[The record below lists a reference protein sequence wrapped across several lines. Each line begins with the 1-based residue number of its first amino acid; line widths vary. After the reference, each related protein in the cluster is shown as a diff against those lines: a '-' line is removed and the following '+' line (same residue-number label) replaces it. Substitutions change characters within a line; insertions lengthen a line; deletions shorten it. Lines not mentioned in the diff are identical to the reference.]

1 MGDQIMNHIQ
11 EGAGDPPIVVVHG
24 YLCELENWRHQV
36 DHFQATNT
44 VLACDLLGLGK
55 TPLGDGKMTIEQMG
69 QDVAALL
76 AHHDLTDA
84 VLVGHSMGCRVIM
97 EACRQAKDRVG
108 GLVLV
113 DGSRGGQNR
122 APDQA
127 KFDLAISE
135 SGYKSF
141 VEALF
146 EGMFFGEG
154 PDWKNAALEAVFG
167 VPEDIGKPL
176 YRNLIA
182 WDAEQLDPALAA
194 IDVPVLVLQ
203 STYMNLERKREQLQ
217 AGETSP
223 YQDLV
228 TERLADTHSVTIP
241 TGHFTM
247 IEEAAATN
255 REIAAFLERLPRRSY

>member
-1 MGDQIMNHIQ
+1 
-11 EGAGDPPIVVVHG
+11 
-24 YLCELENWRHQV
+24 
-36 DHFQATNT
+36 
-44 VLACDLLGLGK
+44 
-55 TPLGDGKMTIEQMG
+55 
-69 QDVAALL
+69 
-76 AHHDLTDA
+76 
-84 VLVGHSMGCRVIM
+84 
-97 EACRQAKDRVG
+97 
-108 GLVLV
+108 
-113 DGSRGGQNR
+113 
-122 APDQA
+122 
-127 KFDLAISE
+127 
-135 SGYKSF
+135 
-141 VEALF
+141 
-146 EGMFFGEG
+146 MFFGEG

>member
-1 MGDQIMNHIQ
+1 
-11 EGAGDPPIVVVHG
+11 
-24 YLCELENWRHQV
+24 
-36 DHFQATNT
+36 
-44 VLACDLLGLGK
+44 
-55 TPLGDGKMTIEQMG
+55 
-69 QDVAALL
+69 
-76 AHHDLTDA
+76 
-84 VLVGHSMGCRVIM
+84 
-97 EACRQAKDRVG
+97 
-108 GLVLV
+108 
-113 DGSRGGQNR
+113 
-122 APDQA
+122 
-127 KFDLAISE
+127 
-135 SGYKSF
+135 
-141 VEALF
+141 
-146 EGMFFGEG
+146 MFFGEG
-154 PDWKNAALEAVFG
+154 PDWKDAALEAVFG

>member
-1 MGDQIMNHIQ
+1 
-11 EGAGDPPIVVVHG
+11 
-24 YLCELENWRHQV
+24 
-36 DHFQATNT
+36 
-44 VLACDLLGLGK
+44 
-55 TPLGDGKMTIEQMG
+55 MTIEQMG

-97 EACRQAKDRVG
+97 EACRQSKDRVG

-127 KFDLAISE
+127 KFDLAISD

-154 PDWKNAALEAVFG
+154 PDWKDTALEAVFG

-217 AGETSP
+217 A
-223 YQDLV
+223 
-228 TERLADTHSVTIP
+228 ERPALTRIW
-241 TGHFTM
+241 
-247 IEEAAATN
+247 
-255 REIAAFLERLPRRSY
+255 